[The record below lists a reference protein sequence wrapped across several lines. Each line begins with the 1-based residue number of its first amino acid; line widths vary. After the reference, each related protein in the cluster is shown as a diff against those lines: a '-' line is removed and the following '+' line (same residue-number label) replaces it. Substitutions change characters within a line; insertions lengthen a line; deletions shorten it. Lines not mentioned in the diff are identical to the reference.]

1 MAWLSKIRITPK
13 ILGLVLALNALMLCL
28 AGVGM
33 YALSSVSTDAETG
46 IESGARAT
54 AASRVTSALTFTG
67 RAEAVIALNPTPEFI
82 RENVEAITA
91 QRRSIT
97 ENLQRIRTSR
107 AEVVQAAAN
116 KAEAGINRYL
126 TAQERVLTIARSITG
141 EPTADQRRELT
152 QLVIATRPLYLEG
165 RRDVQALTAVLL
177 ERGEMYR
184 NQLRTT
190 GSDMSRLML
199 ILAGVG
205 ILFGLAAG
213 LLIGRSGIATPIR
226 TLSEQL
232 QDLAKGRF
240 DIAVAGTERRDE
252 VGDIARSAE
261 IFKANGLEAE
271 RLRREQAEVEQ
282 RAETEKRAMLDRLA
296 GEFEAAV
303 GSVVAAVAQ
312 SADQLKGAATT
323 LSSAAAE
330 SGSQSNA
337 VAAASEQSSGNI
349 QTVASA
355 TEELAA
361 SVREIASQVAHS
373 AQMSSSAVQGADR
386 SASEVQDLAH
396 KVQKIGEIVELISG
410 VAAQTNLLALNAT
423 IEAARAGEAGKGF
436 AVVAAEVKGLADQT
450 AKATTEISKQIAA
463 IQEATSTSAASIDTI
478 ARTIR
483 EMDHVATEIAA
494 AVEEQTAAT
503 GEIARNV
510 QQASAGASEISSN
523 ITGVSAAV
531 GETSAAA
538 TQVLASAEGLST
550 QARQLRTE
558 LDSFLV
564 RFRAA

>member
-33 YALSSVSTDAETG
+33 YALSSVSADAETG

-54 AASRVTSALTFTG
+54 AASRITSAVTFTG
-67 RAEAVIALNPTPEFI
+67 RAEAIIALNPTPEFI

-107 AEVVQAAAN
+107 ADVVQAAAN

-152 QLVIATRPLYLEG
+152 QLVIANRPLYLEG

-177 ERGEMYR
+177 ERADIYR
-184 NQLRTT
+184 NHLKAT

-205 ILFGLAAG
+205 VLFGLAAG

-232 QDLAKGRF
+232 QDLARGRF

-271 RLRREQAEVEQ
+271 RLRREQAEVEA

-450 AKATTEISKQIAA
+450 AMATTEISKQIAA

-510 QQASAGASEISSN
+510 QQASTGATEISSN

-531 GETSAAA
+531 AETSAAA

>member
-1 MAWLSKIRITPK
+1 MTWLSGIRITPK
-13 ILGLVLALNALMLCL
+13 ILGLVVALNTLMLGL

-33 YALSSVSTDAETG
+33 YALSSVSSDAEIG

-54 AASRVTSALTFTG
+54 AASRITSAVTFAG
-67 RAEAVIALNPTPEFI
+67 RAEAVMALSPTPDVI
-82 RENVEAITA
+82 RENLEAIAA
-91 QRRSIT
+91 QRRAIA

-107 AEVVQAAAN
+107 AEAVQSAAT
-116 KAEAGINRYL
+116 KADEAINRYF
-126 TAQERVLTIARSITG
+126 TAQDRLLTIARGISA

-152 QLVIATRPLYLEG
+152 QLVIANRPLYLEG
-165 RRDVQALTAVLL
+165 RRQVQAMTAVLL
-177 ERGEMYR
+177 ERGDMYR
-184 NQLRTT
+184 NQLKAT

-199 ILAGVG
+199 ILAGLGVLLG
-205 ILFGLAAG
+205 VAAG
-213 LLIGRSGIATPIR
+213 LLIGRTGIALPIR
-226 TLSEQL
+226 NLSGQL
-232 QDLAKGRF
+232 EDLAKGRF
-240 DIAVAGTERRDE
+240 DIAIAGTERRDE

-261 IFKANGLEAE
+261 VFKANGLEAE
-271 RLRREQAEVEQ
+271 RLRHQQAEAEA
-282 RAETEKRAMLDRLA
+282 RAEADKRAMLDRLA

-303 GSVVAAVAQ
+303 GTVVASVSQ
-312 SADQLKGAATT
+312 SAEQLKGAATSM
-323 LSSAAAE
+323 SSAAAE
-330 SGSQSNA
+330 SGAQSNA

-373 AQMSSSAVQGADR
+373 AQMSSTAVQGADQ
-386 SASEVQDLAH
+386 SAAQVQDLAH

-463 IQEATSTSAASIDTI
+463 IQEATATSSASIDMI
-478 ARTIR
+478 AKTIR

-510 QQASAGASEISSN
+510 QQASAGAAEISSN

-538 TQVLASAEGLST
+538 TQVLASAEGLSS
-550 QARQLRTE
+550 QAHQLRKE
-558 LDSFLV
+558 LDSFLI

>member
-13 ILGLVLALNALMLCL
+13 ILGLVLALNALMLAL
-28 AGVGM
+28 VAVGLF
-33 YALSSVSTDAETG
+33 AVSSVSSDAETG

-54 AASRVTSALTFTG
+54 AASRITSALTFAG
-67 RAEAVIALNPTPEFI
+67 RAEAIMAVNPTPEVI
-82 RENVEAITA
+82 RDNLEVIAA
-91 QRRSIT
+91 QRRSIE
-97 ENLQRIRTSR
+97 ENLRRIRTSN
-107 AEVVQAAAN
+107 ADVVRAAAD
-116 KAEAGINRYL
+116 KAEAGFTRFF
-126 TAQERVLTIARSITG
+126 TAQDRMINVARAVTG
-141 EPTADQRRELT
+141 EATADQRREIT
-152 QLVIATRPLYLEG
+152 QLVTANRPLFLEA
-165 RRDVQALTAVLL
+165 RREVQALTTVLL
-177 ERGEMYR
+177 ERAEMYR
-184 NQLRTT
+184 NHLKAT

-199 ILAGVG
+199 VLAGFGV
-205 ILFGLAAG
+205 LFGLAAG
-213 LLIGRSGIATPIR
+213 VIIGRSGIANPIR
-226 TLSEQL
+226 VLSGQL
-232 QDLAKGRF
+232 EELAKGRF
-240 DIAVAGTERRDE
+240 DTVIAGTDRRDE

-261 IFKANGLEAE
+261 VFKANGLEAE
-271 RLRREQAEVEQ
+271 RLRREQAEAEA

-312 SADQLKGAATT
+312 SADQLKGAATS

-330 SGSQSNA
+330 SGAQSNA

-373 AQMSSSAVQGADR
+373 AQMSSTAVQGADR

-510 QQASAGASEISSN
+510 QQASAGASEISAN

-550 QARQLRTE
+550 QARQLRGE

>member
-33 YALSSVSTDAETG
+33 YALSSVSADAETG

-54 AASRVTSALTFTG
+54 AASRITSAVTFTG
-67 RAEAVIALNPTPEFI
+67 RAEAIIALNPTPEFI

-107 AEVVQAAAN
+107 AEVVQTAAN

-141 EPTADQRRELT
+141 EPTADQRRELA
-152 QLVIATRPLYLEG
+152 QLVIANRPLYLEG
-165 RRDVQALTAVLL
+165 RRDVQALTALLL

-184 NQLRTT
+184 NQLKTT

-271 RLRREQAEVEQ
+271 RLRREQAEVEA

-510 QQASAGASEISSN
+510 QQASAGATEISSN

-531 GETSAAA
+531 AETSAAA
-538 TQVLASAEGLST
+538 TEVLASAEGLST